1 MKIPKW
7 HEIDIYKINVAWDM
21 GKEGE
26 RAHIDFYIEV
36 NGQIYC
42 TQYYDKNTSS
52 VNIGELVSRLTDSL
66 QRQQEAEE
74 IRLFPNEY
82 TKKGL

>member
-7 HEIDIYKINVAWDM
+7 HELDINKINVAWDM

-26 RAHIDFYIEV
+26 RPHIDFYIEV
-36 NGQIYC
+36 NGQVYC
-42 TQYYDKNTSS
+42 TQYYYPNSSS
-52 VNIGELVSRLTDSL
+52 VNIGEIVSRLTDSL
-66 QRQQEAEE
+66 QKQQEAEE

-82 TKKGL
+82 INKGL

>member
-26 RAHIDFYIEV
+26 RPHIDFYIEA
-36 NGQIYC
+36 NGQVYC
-42 TQYYDKNTSS
+42 TQYYHPNSSS

-66 QRQQEAEE
+66 QKQEEANE
-74 IRLFPNEY
+74 IALSPSEY
-82 TKKGL
+82 IKKGL